1 MFKKPILA
9 IVLVATALAVAATVA
24 PDVRAGTQERFT
36 IPVDGAQV
44 APGPGDPDGGGGI
57 FIFLD
62 RQTGRFCLFADTA
75 NISTPLTSVD
85 LHRAPAGSA
94 GPIVT
99 PLHGPSATD
108 PDVSG
113 CLDLDP
119 DLVKEISKHKAEFY
133 IDIHNEEFPGAAL
146 RGQLG

>member
-1 MFKKPILA
+1 M
-9 IVLVATALAVAATVA
+9 ALAVGLTGA
-24 PDVRAGTQERFT
+24 PEARAGTQERFT

-62 RQTGRFCLFADTA
+62 RQTGRFCFFADTA

-85 LHRAPAGSA
+85 LHRAPAGSE

-99 PLHGPSATD
+99 PLHGPSTTD
-108 PDVSG
+108 PDGSA

-119 DLVKEISKHKAEFY
+119 DLVKEISKHKADFY
-133 IDIHNEEFPGAAL
+133 IDIHNEEFPGGAL